1 MKLITNGRTC
11 RAGMTLLEMTFASAI
26 ISVILLSSFALLG
39 RDSHLAHSTLGISIA
54 EMKAQQMLRKVE
66 GELSDVRGATL
77 NAIITAE
84 CGANQTSF
92 LQVDSTLG
100 FPDEGMLLIARGTPN
115 EERVRY
121 SGLNAAGRRFLNLE
135 RGLDCTGASTQTRN
149 TDVMWIGLA
158 EPIELQNNPPANLWD
173 GVAMEPTGPTFFRG
187 DGAGFSYRG
196 PTDVTGGTNYL
207 NGDDIQWGATVNNV
221 PTATGWEAI
230 TYVPRFT
237 YVEAETNDDI
247 NRDGDFEDTFDVGQ
261 LRRRVWD
268 TSNPGAPALDIG
280 LGPTNL
286 LQERC
291 DWGSDLDNDGFD
303 DPMFLWDPGM
313 KRLHIRLFVLG
324 TGRKDIPIVRRVES
338 MVFLRNHVQE

>member
-1 MKLITNGRTC
+1 MKLFTITRTS
-11 RAGMTLLEMTFASAI
+11 RLGMTLIEMTFASAI

-54 EMKAQQMLRKVE
+54 EMKAQQMLRKIE

-77 NAIITAE
+77 NAVITAE
-84 CGANQTSF
+84 CASGQTNF

-100 FPDEGMLLIARGTPN
+100 FPDEGMLLIARGTAN
-115 EERVRY
+115 EEIVRY
-121 SGLNAAGRRFLNLE
+121 NGLNAAGRRFLNLQ
-135 RGLDCTGASTQTRN
+135 RGQDCTGASLQARN

-158 EPIELQNNPPANLWD
+158 QPIELQTNPPADLWD
-173 GVAMEPTGPTFFRG
+173 GTAMEPTGATFYRG
-187 DGAGFSYRG
+187 NGTGFSYRG
-196 PTDVTGGTNYL
+196 PIDVTGGTNYL
-207 NGDDIQWGATVNNV
+207 NGDDIQWGATVNGA
-221 PTATGWEAI
+221 PSATGWEAI
-230 TYVPRFT
+230 AYVPRFT
-237 YVEAETNDDI
+237 FVESDTNDDI
-247 NRDGDFEDTFDVGQ
+247 NRDGDFDDTFDIGQ

-268 TSNPGAPALDIG
+268 TANPAAPVREIG

-291 DWGSDLDNDGFD
+291 DWGSDLDNDGFE
-303 DPMFLWDPGM
+303 DPMFLWDPVM

-324 TGRKDIPIVRRVES
+324 SGRRDMPIVRRVES